1 LGCGQRDDQDELIRL
16 SLTEQGRLILD
27 QAHGRGGYL
36 HRNST
41 CWHSFLKR
49 KGQYRAFHAEV
60 DRAAKEKLIEL
71 LKDRDWE

>member
-1 LGCGQRDDQDELIRL
+1 LGCGKRGNQDELIRL
-16 SLTEQGRLILD
+16 SLTHQGQLILD
-27 QAHGRGGYL
+27 RIHGRGGYL
-36 HRNST
+36 HRSAS
-41 CWHSFLKR
+41 CWQSFLTR

>member
-1 LGCGQRDDQDELIRL
+1 LGCGKRDNQGELIRL
-16 SLTEQGRLILD
+16 SLTHQGQLILD
-27 QAHGRGGYL
+27 RIHGRGGYL
-36 HRNST
+36 HRSAS
-41 CWHSFLKR
+41 CWQSFLTR

>member
-1 LGCGQRDDQDELIRL
+1 LGCGKRDNQGELIRL
-16 SLTEQGRLILD
+16 SLTHQGQLILD
-27 QAHGRGGYL
+27 RVHGRGGYL
-36 HRNST
+36 HRSAS
-41 CWHSFLKR
+41 CWQSFLTR